1 MAVLADVPVKPLFRF
16 IRLKT
21 WHHIVVAGRV
31 RHVLDT
37 LTFGQH
43 EELLFEATHHLS
55 MEVNTPLDIG
65 TVKEQATVPV
75 PNLRDVP
82 ADRVSRG
89 HDPWRTGSTPACE
102 AGG

>member
-1 MAVLADVPVKPLFRF
+1 
-16 IRLKT
+16 
-21 WHHIVVAGRV
+21 
-31 RHVLDT
+31 
-37 LTFGQH
+37 
-43 EELLFEATHHLS
+43 
-55 MEVNTPLDIG
+55 
-65 TVKEQATVPV
+65 VPV